1 MYNYIT
7 TKTPK
12 LCPQI
17 VSRVVTLK
25 TDLQLLISIK
35 STLYASPFLVLM
47 MMIGVL
53 IMPVIMIII
62 DVMMMIVTMMTIML
76 LISISQTL
84 YAFACPSCP

>member
-17 VSRVVTLK
+17 DSRVVTLK

-35 STLYASPFLVLM
+35 STLYASPFLDHVDDDDER
-47 MMIGVL
+47 GF
-53 IMPVIMIII
+53 
-62 DVMMMIVTMMTIML
+62 DDADNHDHDHHNRHDDD
-76 LISISQTL
+76 SDHDDH
-84 YAFACPSCP
+84 YAAH

>member
-17 VSRVVTLK
+17 DSRVVTLK

-35 STLYASPFLVLM
+35 STLYGSPFLDYVDDDDR
-47 MMIGVL
+47 GF
-53 IMPVIMIII
+53 
-62 DVMMMIVTMMTIML
+62 D
-76 LISISQTL
+76 
-84 YAFACPSCP
+84 YADNHDHHNRHNDDSDHDDHYAAH

>member
-17 VSRVVTLK
+17 DSRVVTLK

-35 STLYASPFLVLM
+35 STLYASPFLDYDDDDDR
-47 MMIGVL
+47 GFDDADNHNR
-53 IMPVIMIII
+53 
-62 DVMMMIVTMMTIML
+62 DVHYT
-76 LISISQTL
+76 
-84 YAFACPSCP
+84 AH

>member
-17 VSRVVTLK
+17 DSRVVTLK

-35 STLYASPFLVLM
+35 STLYAPPFLDYVDDD
-47 MMIGVL
+47 
-53 IMPVIMIII
+53 
-62 DVMMMIVTMMTIML
+62 DVRGFD
-76 LISISQTL
+76 
-84 YAFACPSCP
+84 YAGDHDHHRRHDDDSDHDDHYVAH